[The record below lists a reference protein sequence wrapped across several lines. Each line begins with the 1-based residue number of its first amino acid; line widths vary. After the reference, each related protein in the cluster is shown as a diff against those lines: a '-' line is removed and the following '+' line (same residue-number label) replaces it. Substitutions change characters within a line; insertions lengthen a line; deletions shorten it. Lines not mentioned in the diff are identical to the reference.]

1 MNASFVN
8 ELTAACSSRYGR
20 VVFGDAMYQH
30 WIELDKSGK
39 VTSSQLAR
47 SAAVEQVRRPRD
59 VDLQRRC
66 HPTPGRTSTRCGRTA
81 YGHAD
86 GVETSITGHGKVPGT
101 FGDPNYFRFTPPV
114 KSDWLFGEQAKR
126 RG

>member
-8 ELTAACSSRYGR
+8 ELTAAGSSRYGR

-47 SAAVEQVRRPRD
+47 IGGGWSKFVDHETSTFNDDATHPRTYEYALRSVGVRPRRRGEDVHRSRQGARDLRRPE
-59 VDLQRRC
+59 LL
-66 HPTPGRTSTRCGRTA
+66 PLRTA
-81 YGHAD
+81 G
-86 GVETSITGHGKVPGT
+86 
-101 FGDPNYFRFTPPV
+101 
-114 KSDWLFGEQAKR
+114 
-126 RG
+126 